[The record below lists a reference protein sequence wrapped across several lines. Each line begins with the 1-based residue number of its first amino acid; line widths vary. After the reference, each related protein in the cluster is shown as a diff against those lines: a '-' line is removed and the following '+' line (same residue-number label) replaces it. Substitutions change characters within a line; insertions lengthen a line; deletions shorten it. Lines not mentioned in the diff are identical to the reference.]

1 MYQFEARKSEI
12 NLLVKCKSDI
22 WQLEKLFIGF
32 NRKNVRQKFVVAQMS
47 WHQKNRFEE
56 AATSGDRSV
65 IQNFFCQKTV
75 FDEKEIKIFELR
87 FFMVGCSLVSML
99 NNHFIRCQIK
109 PRRCRSVSRASER
122 SQSGATPQTWVR
134 MPKWTCHFARVIRF

>member
-1 MYQFEARKSEI
+1 MPVGKIVHWVQQKKCPTEI
-12 NLLVKCKSDI
+12 CCRTN
-22 WQLEKLFIGF
+22 
-32 NRKNVRQKFVVAQMS
+32 VVAP
-47 WHQKNRFEE
+47 KNRFEE

-99 NNHFIRCQIK
+99 NNHFITCKFKQQRCS
-109 PRRCRSVSRASER
+109 SVSRASER
-122 SQSGATPQTWVR
+122 SHSGATLLTWVR
-134 MPKWTCHFARVIRF
+134 IPRWTCHYARVIRLQEKSLQRHLLKQI